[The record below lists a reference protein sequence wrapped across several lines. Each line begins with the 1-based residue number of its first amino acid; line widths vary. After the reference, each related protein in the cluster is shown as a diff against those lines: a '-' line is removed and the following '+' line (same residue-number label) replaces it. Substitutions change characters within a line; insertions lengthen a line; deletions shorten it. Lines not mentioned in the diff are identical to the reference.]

1 MVKTFTFICVLCL
14 ISISLFHSGCNDN
27 SPATHYFELTA
38 ADNAKDT
45 PNGNCIVGWIRAS
58 SDKEHKNV
66 QIIPVEMDEA
76 YLDWVQW
83 KLEKLDINF
92 DGYTDI
98 GVRQH
103 GGAKWGRLFFWLYDP
118 KTKQFYRNSLTEQ
131 ISKLTP
137 NHFWTDPNTKQI
149 KITEFAGTTLTEY
162 SYKFD
167 KGQLQ
172 QVDSSVIILN
182 GEEVRPWPNIPKTER
197 YPDPLPP
204 NIDTCPVLY
213 KQGS

>member
-1 MVKTFTFICVLCL
+1 MVKAFTFICVMCL
-14 ISISLFHSGCNDN
+14 ISLLHTGCKDK
-27 SPATHYFELTA
+27 SPAMHYFELTA
-38 ADNAKDT
+38 ANEVELA

-66 QIIPVEMDEA
+66 QIIPVEMDED
-76 YLDWVQW
+76 YLYWVQW

-98 GVRQH
+98 GVRRH
-103 GGAKWGRLFFWLYDP
+103 GGAKWGKLFFWLYDP

-131 ISKLTP
+131 IGKLSP

-149 KITEFAGTTLTEY
+149 KITEFYGATLTEY

-167 KGQLQ
+167 NGQLQ
-172 QVDSSVIILN
+172 QVDSSLILLN
-182 GEEVRPWPNIPKTER
+182 GEEVRPWPAIPETR
-197 YPDPLPP
+197 IYPDPLPP